1 MNKNKKSVLEVM
13 FGGLHKKI
21 SEALTPEE
29 YTELTHKAAT
39 LSQEETLE
47 AVQAAAAQATTGI
60 GVVAGAT
67 TTAAACAAA
76 AQTATPPAPVAAGA
90 PAPQAAAE
98 AAPAQSAD
106 PMQALMGA
114 VQALTQ
120 KVDGIATKQATY
132 DSYFK
137 TAQNAGVALPGAD
150 ASSRGQQPLSNVAA
164 DSPMGVAAE
173 IWKRNNPQG

>member
-47 AVQAAAAQATTGI
+47 AVQATTGI
-60 GVVAGAT
+60 GAVAGVG
-67 TTAAACAAA
+67 TTAAAQTA
-76 AQTATPPAPVAAGA
+76 AQTATPPAPTTSAA

-98 AAPAQSAD
+98 AAPTQSAD

-132 DSYFK
+132 ESYFK

-150 ASSRGQQPLSNVAA
+150 ASSRGQQSLANVAA

>member
-1 MNKNKKSVLEVM
+1 MNKNKKSVLELM

-39 LSQEETLE
+39 LSQDETLA
-47 AVQAAAAQATTGI
+47 AVQATTGI
-60 GVVAGAT
+60 GAATGAG
-67 TTAAACAAA
+67 TTAAAQS
-76 AQTATPPAPVAAGA
+76 AQTATPPAAAA
-90 PAPQAAAE
+90 VPAPQAAAQG
-98 AAPAQSAD
+98 APAQAAD
-106 PMQALMGA
+106 PMQAVLSA

-120 KVDGIATKQATY
+120 KVDGIVTKQATY
-132 DSYFK
+132 DNYFK

-150 ASSRGQQPLSNVAA
+150 ASSRGQQPLANVAA

>member
-47 AVQAAAAQATTGI
+47 AVQATTGI
-60 GVVAGAT
+60 GAVAGVG
-67 TTAAACAAA
+67 TTAAAQTA
-76 AQTATPPAPVAAGA
+76 AQTATPPAPAAAAA

-98 AAPAQSAD
+98 AAPTQSAD
-106 PMQALMGA
+106 PMQAVLSA

-150 ASSRGQQPLSNVAA
+150 ASSRGQQPLANVAA

>member
-1 MNKNKKSVLEVM
+1 MNKNKKSVLEVI

-39 LSQEETLE
+39 LSQDETLA

-60 GVVAGAT
+60 GVVAGVG
-67 TTAAACAAA
+67 TTAAAQSA
-76 AQTATPPAPVAAGA
+76 AQAATPPAPAAA
-90 PAPQAAAE
+90 VPAPQAAAE
-98 AAPAQSAD
+98 AVPAQSAD

-150 ASSRGQQPLSNVAA
+150 ASSRGQQPLANVAA

>member
-1 MNKNKKSVLEVM
+1 MNKNKKSVLEMM

-39 LSQEETLE
+39 LSQDETLA
-47 AVQAAAAQATTGI
+47 AVQATTGI
-60 GVVAGAT
+60 GAAT
-67 TTAAACAAA
+67 GTQTTAAA
-76 AQTATPPAPVAAGA
+76 QTTTPPAPAAATA

-98 AAPAQSAD
+98 GAPAQAAD
-106 PMQALMGA
+106 PMQAQLSSI
-114 VQALTQ
+114 QALTQ

-132 DSYFK
+132 DNYFK

-150 ASSRGQQPLSNVAA
+150 ASSRGQQPLANVAA

>member
-39 LSQEETLE
+39 LSQEETLD

-67 TTAAACAAA
+67 TTAAACAA
-76 AQTATPPAPVAAGA
+76 QTATPPAPTTSAA

-98 AAPAQSAD
+98 AAPAQSTD

-150 ASSRGQQPLSNVAA
+150 ASSRGQQPLANVAA

>member
-47 AVQAAAAQATTGI
+47 AVQATTGI
-60 GVVAGAT
+60 GVVAGAP

-76 AQTATPPAPVAAGA
+76 AETATPPAPTTSAA

-150 ASSRGQQPLSNVAA
+150 ASSRGQQPLANVAA